1 MGAGLRLEAGPRM
14 PNSVCGNGGGGQTAV
29 FMTPSR
35 QPPNVTAS
43 MAGSCRGAIRALS
56 QPSRVAD
63 VADVAELAGEK
74 AARGICAVVM
84 ADG

>member
-1 MGAGLRLEAGPRM
+1 MRLEAGPRM

-35 QPPNVTAS
+35 QPPNVTA
-43 MAGSCRGAIRALS
+43 GSYCRGAIRALS

-63 VADVAELAGEK
+63 VAELAGEK
-74 AARGICAVVM
+74 AARVICAVVM